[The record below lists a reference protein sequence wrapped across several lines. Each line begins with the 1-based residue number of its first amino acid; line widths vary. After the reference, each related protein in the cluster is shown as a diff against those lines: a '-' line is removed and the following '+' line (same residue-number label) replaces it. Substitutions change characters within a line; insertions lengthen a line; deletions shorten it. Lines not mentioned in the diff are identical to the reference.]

1 MAELQYIATTPSGV
15 NDATLT
21 AADVAGD
28 SYPSDSN
35 KFFKVA
41 NADAST
47 HTVTIVAPTATAI
60 CGNLGK
66 VTLEDIV
73 ISIPTLE
80 SRIFTLPT
88 GYAVDGKF
96 NFTYDAVTD
105 VTIGGFALSPNS

>member
-1 MAELQYIATTPSGV
+1 MAELQYIATTPTGV
-15 NDATLT
+15 NDAALS
-21 AADVAGD
+21 AADAAGD

-41 NADAST
+41 NGDTAT
-47 HTVTIVAPTATAI
+47 HTVTIAAPAATAI

-73 ISIPTLE
+73 ISVPTLE
-80 SRIFTLPT
+80 SRVFTLPT

-105 VTIGGFALSPNS
+105 VTIGGFALSPNA